1 MLAAIRNLNAKVL
14 EFEEKA
20 GKSLEQQVWKFLAST
35 MFANAS
41 AELRKHIVIEKAQ
54 GDIPKIEVAMEELRK
69 IELKSKPKE
78 GLRSFK
84 EESQEDVQQRDE
96 SDEHTPE

>member
-1 MLAAIRNLNAKVL
+1 
-14 EFEEKA
+14 
-20 GKSLEQQVWKFLAST
+20 

-41 AELRKHIVIEKAQ
+41 AELRKQIVIEKAQ

-69 IELKSKPKE
+69 IEVKSKPRE

-84 EESQEDVQQRDE
+84 EESQEDDQQQEE
-96 SDEHTPE
+96 SDEYAPEEWARWYEEQAQ